1 VTELRL
7 HTTEDDQPS
16 PLSGAGLMA
25 CPEETTNAIYRAIER
40 DRRSGVIYRIPR
52 WVAPLATAAV
62 LGVAFA
68 GVWLAARSTA
78 PEYSDAELQA
88 IAADLRYV
96 FGSAG
101 DALVRGQ
108 EAALDD
114 VLSRRVAPAVQ
125 QAPIGLSQPSSNDQG
140 TNGL

>member
-1 VTELRL
+1 MTDLRL
-7 HTTEDDQPS
+7 HSPDDDQPS
-16 PLSGAGLMA
+16 PLAGVGLLV
-25 CPEETTNAIYRAIER
+25 CPDETTDAIYRAIEQEK
-40 DRRSGVIYRIPR
+40 RSGVLYRIPR

-62 LGVAFA
+62 LAIAFA

-125 QAPIGLSQPSSNDQG
+125 QAPIGLSQPSSRDQG
-140 TNGL
+140 SNGL